1 MMVVMKAKIMPVL
14 LCAVMAGCG
23 EQTKTEPRTPEEMYA
38 RVRELLQPNVEHDA
52 SEFEEA
58 MLWLRRAAE
67 GGLLKAQT
75 DLGGIYL
82 EGGKGGVQPD
92 GREALRWFTAA
103 AEQGSLEAQYYR
115 GLILSRGMDVP
126 ADQAQAEQCWRLA
139 AEGGVA
145 EAQCALGLALLA
157 QAGADAQEAVG
168 WLTRAAGSKV
178 PQVAARAAC
187 ALGNIYAKGR
197 PGVPRNMP
205 EAARWYELAALGGD
219 AAAQLVYG
227 IMLLQGTPVP
237 QDTAQGM
244 RFLRLAAGQD
254 NAQAIAL
261 LVNML
266 RLEGAED
273 EAAAW
278 ADRLKAISPA
288 TSAEQ
293 SAH

>member
-1 MMVVMKAKIMPVL
+1 
-14 LCAVMAGCG
+14 
-23 EQTKTEPRTPEEMYA
+23 
-38 RVRELLQPNVEHDA
+38 
-52 SEFEEA
+52 
-58 MLWLRRAAE
+58 
-67 GGLLKAQT
+67 
-75 DLGGIYL
+75 
-82 EGGKGGVQPD
+82 
-92 GREALRWFTAA
+92 
-103 AEQGSLEAQYYR
+103 
-115 GLILSRGMDVP
+115 
-126 ADQAQAEQCWRLA
+126 
-139 AEGGVA
+139 
-145 EAQCALGLALLA
+145 
-157 QAGADAQEAVG
+157 
-168 WLTRAAGSKV
+168 
-178 PQVAARAAC
+178 
-187 ALGNIYAKGR
+187 
-197 PGVPRNMP
+197 MP

-273 EAAAW
+273 EATAW
-278 ADRLKAISPA
+278 AERLKAISPA